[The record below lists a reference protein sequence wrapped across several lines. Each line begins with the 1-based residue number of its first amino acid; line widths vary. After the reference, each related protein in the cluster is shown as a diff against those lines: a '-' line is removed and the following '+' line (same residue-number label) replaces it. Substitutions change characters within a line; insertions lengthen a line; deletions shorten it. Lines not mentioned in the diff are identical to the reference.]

1 LATQSTD
8 VLNMIVKVLR
18 SASMLICMI
27 VIASFVVFAVV
38 QTKTASAHQ
47 QEELKGAPITRTST
61 NGRPVTP
68 PGQAPG
74 PKGTV
79 HKTLDEVSET
89 FTSPFAGVVSGSD
102 SEWTTEG
109 VKLILALLVYGFGLG
124 YLARILRVRV

>member
-1 LATQSTD
+1 
-8 VLNMIVKVLR
+8 MIVKVLR
-18 SASMLICMI
+18 SASMLICGI

-47 QEELKGAPITRTST
+47 QEELKGAPITST

-68 PGQAPG
+68 PGKAPG

-102 SEWTTEG
+102 GEWTTEG